1 MRETTIMR
9 KIIAVILI
17 SGLMAANALSNG
29 KKTEIRVNCATADDG
44 GTRAEDKGFTVTK
57 IGDGVYA
64 AIGGDDNPAE
74 NNAGFIVGNNGVVVV
89 DTFEDIGAARDLLAE
104 IRKVTDLPIR
114 YVVNTHY
121 HLDHVGG
128 NAVFA
133 EAGATILAH
142 RNVRAWERTENYK
155 FFGNDPKPE
164 KRAFVEAFVLP
175 DLTYTD
181 AVDIYLGNRLVQV
194 RYMLGHTGGDSVVI
208 VPSAKDY
215 TTDIVFG
222 GDLLWKDR
230 VPNLI
235 DASTD
240 LWIETLGKLMTNYAK
255 AIFVP
260 GHGDVANA
268 DDVRFFR
275 DYFTALRKSV
285 AKFQKEGKSGDSLIE
300 AVMAELKPAY
310 GKWKFFDPFVK
321 RGIAFT
327 AAELKGEKKLPVSA
341 KN

>member
-1 MRETTIMR
+1 MK
-9 KIIAVILI
+9 KIFTVILF
-17 SGLMAANALSNG
+17 SGMMLTAASAQTKNSDSRVSDT
-29 KKTEIRVNCATADDG
+29 KTETNET
-44 GTRAEDKGFTVTK
+44 GFTITK

-64 AIGGDDNPAE
+64 AIGGDDDPAE
-74 NNAGFIVGNNGVVVV
+74 SNAGFIVGNNGVVVV
-89 DTFEDIGAARDLLAE
+89 DTFEDVGAARDLLAE
-104 IRKVTDLPIR
+104 IRKVTNLPIR
-114 YVVNTHY
+114 YVINTHY

-142 RNVRAWERTENYK
+142 RNLRAWERTENYK
-155 FFGNDPKPE
+155 FFGDNPKPE
-164 KRAFVEAFVLP
+164 KRAYVEAFVLP
-175 DLTYTD
+175 DMTYTD

-208 VPSAKDY
+208 VPSAKNY
-215 TTDIVFG
+215 TDDIVFG
-222 GDLLWKDR
+222 GDLLWKNR

-240 LWIETLGKLMTNYAK
+240 LWIETLDKFLTNYAK
-255 AIFVP
+255 AVFVP
-260 GHGDVANA
+260 GHGEVA
-268 DDVRFFR
+268 DSGDVRFFR

-285 AKFQKEGKSGDSLIE
+285 AKFQKEAKSGDALIE
-300 AVMAELKPAY
+300 AVTAELKPAY

-321 RGIAFT
+321 RGIALT
-327 AAELKGEKKLPVSA
+327 AAELKGEKRLPVPA